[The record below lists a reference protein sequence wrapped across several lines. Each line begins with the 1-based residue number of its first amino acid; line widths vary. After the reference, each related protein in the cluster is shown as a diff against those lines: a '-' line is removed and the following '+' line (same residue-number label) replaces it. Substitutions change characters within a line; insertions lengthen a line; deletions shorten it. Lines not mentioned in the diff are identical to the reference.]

1 MDNIATYL
9 LQSGISLLILYGF
22 YYFFLRKETCFSCI
36 RFYLLFSLIFSML
49 IHFVPDWV
57 NVQNFIPRDISFTLN
72 PITINPGSESFTHD
86 QQNTFGQ
93 LLIWIY
99 LSGATFSILKLLV
112 QLSQLYILVQK
123 TGIRRQFGAN
133 VVFTGKPYANFS
145 FFNIVFLNNSSNE
158 GDEIK
163 QIINHEK
170 IHIQQKHYL
179 DLIIVELLTIVF
191 WFNPVIWLYKHSLK
205 TIHEYL
211 ADEGVLA
218 TGYRKET
225 YQRLLLNQ
233 TFGIQVYALTNNF
246 NRSLIKRRFTMM
258 TKQKTNKSA
267 ILKMAIIVPFTILLT
282 LIISL
287 SVSEKVISR
296 DYEKA
301 VTIEAAATEFVSLED
316 SIYTL
321 VDPMPGFPGGDDAR
335 IKFLVSNLKYPE
347 KARKEGIEG
356 RVFISFVIEKDGSI
370 STIKLLRGIGHG
382 CDKEAMRVV
391 SIMPQ
396 WEPGKIEGNP
406 VRVQFNMPFH
416 FNLDGGKKNKGE
428 EVPSKKT
435 PPPPYKK

>member
-1 MDNIATYL
+1 MNNLFVYIIW
-9 LQSGISLLILYGF
+9 SGLSLLFLYGF
-22 YYFFLRKETCFSCI
+22 YYILLQKETCFRCI

-49 IHFVPDWV
+49 IPFVPDFI
-57 NVQNFIPRDISFTLN
+57 NVQNFIPGGISFMLE
-72 PITINPGSESFTHD
+72 PVTINPGSTILHQD
-86 QQNTFGQ
+86 KQNTFGQ

-99 LSGATFSILKLLV
+99 FSGATLSIIKLLV
-112 QLSQLYILVQK
+112 QLSQIFILVQK
-123 TGIRRQFGAN
+123 TGVRRQLGAN
-133 VVFTGKPYANFS
+133 VVFTGKPFANFS
-145 FFNIVFLNNSSNE
+145 FFNIVFLNNSTNKGE
-158 GDEIK
+158 GIE

-179 DLIIVELLTIVF
+179 DLMIVELLTIVF

-218 TGYRKET
+218 KGYRRET
-225 YQRLLLNQ
+225 YQRLLLDQ

-258 TKQKTNKSA
+258 SKQKTIKST
-267 ILKMAIIVPFTILLT
+267 ILKMAIIVSFTIILT

-287 SVSEKVISR
+287 SISKKAISG

-301 VTIEAAATEFVSLED
+301 ATIEATAPEFVSRED
-316 SIYTL
+316 SIYTM
-321 VDPMPGFPGGDDAR
+321 VDPMPGFPGGDEAR

-370 STIKLLRGIGHG
+370 STIKLLRGIGNG

-396 WEPGKIEGNP
+396 WEPGKIDGNP

-416 FNLDGGKKNKGE
+416 FNLDSRKEKTGKADQSDKA
-428 EVPSKKT
+428 
-435 PPPPYKK
+435 PPPPYK